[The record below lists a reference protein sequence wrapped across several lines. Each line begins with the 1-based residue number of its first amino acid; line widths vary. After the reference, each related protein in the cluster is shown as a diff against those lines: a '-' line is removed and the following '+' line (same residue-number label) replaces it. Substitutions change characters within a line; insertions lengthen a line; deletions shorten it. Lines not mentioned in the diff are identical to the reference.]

1 MIEIERKFLVK
12 NDNFKHEAIR
22 ALKMTQG
29 YLSKDPKRTVRIR
42 ISGEQ
47 AFITVK
53 GEASKSGAS
62 RFEWEKSIMVEEAQN
77 LIAMC
82 LDGVINKIRHYVQ
95 YGNHL
100 FEVDEFLDDNHG
112 LIVAEVELANENEV
126 FKYPEWLGK
135 EVTGKKKYYNSQLSQ
150 NPFRRW

>member
-22 ALKMTQG
+22 ALRMTQG

-62 RFEWEKSIMVEEAQN
+62 RFEWEKSILVEEAQN

>member
-53 GEASKSGAS
+53 GEASKSGVS
-62 RFEWEKSIMVEEAQN
+62 RFEWEKSILVEEAQN

>member
-29 YLSKDPKRTVRIR
+29 YLSKDPMRTVRIR

-62 RFEWEKSIMVEEAQN
+62 RFEWEKSILVEEAQN

-112 LIVAEVELANENEV
+112 LIVAEVELDNENEV
-126 FKYPEWLGK
+126 FKCPEWLGK

>member
-112 LIVAEVELANENEV
+112 LVVAEVELANENEV
-126 FKYPEWLGK
+126 FKCPEWLGK

-150 NPFRRW
+150 NPFRCW

>member
-62 RFEWEKSIMVEEAQN
+62 RFEWEKSILVEEAQN

-126 FKYPEWLGK
+126 FKCPEWLGK

>member
-62 RFEWEKSIMVEEAQN
+62 RFEWEKSILVEEAQN

>member
-62 RFEWEKSIMVEEAQN
+62 RFEWEKSILVEEAQN

-150 NPFRRW
+150 NPFRCW